1 MKLIIIRH
9 GETPWNARHRVQGL
23 SDQPLSKEG
32 LWQAELLCGRFAKT
46 DIDAIYSSTL
56 KRAKQTAQ
64 EVGKPHP
71 HVPIITDKILNE
83 MDWGEWEGL
92 TFSQIKRKFP
102 KEFLKRQEDKFHFAP
117 KNGESPSDLKKR
129 LTPFLKKIVKKHKG
143 QTVLIVGHGGV
154 NRVLMGILMG
164 WDGKRITDVLS
175 KNTAVN
181 ILHVREGKSR
191 LHLFNCT
198 KHLEM

>member
-1 MKLIIIRH
+1 MPFLPIFFL
-9 GETPWNARHRVQGL
+9 P
-23 SDQPLSKEG
+23 
-32 LWQAELLCGRFAKT
+32 FAV
-46 DIDAIYSSTL
+46 IGFFL
-56 KRAKQTAQ
+56 
-64 EVGKPHP
+64 
-71 HVPIITDKILNE
+71 
-83 MDWGEWEGL
+83 
-92 TFSQIKRKFP
+92 FS
-102 KEFLKRQEDKFHFAP
+102 
-117 KNGESPSDLKKR
+117 